1 MKWNC
6 IIKASLTLKE
16 PGDDALLNYVYNKQQ
31 EALCAIVD
39 EINGI
44 QTSMEE
50 KENLTPYLLTSHFFS
65 ISFLVLASSI
75 SCTYI
80 ANPNLYI
87 KHACISS
94 YLQNLSNLL
103 NL

>member
-1 MKWNC
+1 M
-6 IIKASLTLKE
+6 TLKE

-50 KENLTPYLLTSHFFS
+50 KENLTSYLLTSHFFS

-75 SCTYI
+75 YLYLYRESKPLHKIRMYI
-80 ANPNLYI
+80 IL
-87 KHACISS
+87 SS
-94 YLQNLSNLL
+94 KSI
-103 NL
+103 